1 MGMGE
6 VGEIIRDYL
15 REEFG
20 DGELALQDDQSL
32 IAEEVIDSLG
42 IFTLVSFLERRFG
55 IELEP
60 EDITLDNF
68 DTVEAIADMVARK
81 RGLGRP
87 DG

>member
-1 MGMGE
+1 MGE
-6 VGEIIRDYL
+6 VREIIRDYL

-20 DGELALQDDQSL
+20 DGKLALKDDQSL
-32 IAEEVIDSLG
+32 IADEVIDSLG

-68 DTVEAIADMVARK
+68 DTVETIAGMVARK
-81 RGLGRP
+81 AGPGRP
-87 DG
+87 DE